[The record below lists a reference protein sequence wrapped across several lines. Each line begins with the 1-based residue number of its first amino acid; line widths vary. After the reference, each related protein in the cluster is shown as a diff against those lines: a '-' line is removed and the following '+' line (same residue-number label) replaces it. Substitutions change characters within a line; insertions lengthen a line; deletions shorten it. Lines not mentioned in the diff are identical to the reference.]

1 MANARPTMI
10 ALFMTG
16 LQFVVNYR
24 PLNAA
29 IGMITL
35 GNQVCLMLMADEQE
49 SLRAK
54 YFMGYKTNKGP
65 IPSTHRH

>member
-10 ALFMTG
+10 ALFITG

-54 YFMGYKTNKGP
+54 YFMCHVAT
-65 IPSTHRH
+65 ISRSMQ